1 MDSGG
6 DTGTPTFLPPGK
18 GLPAAASTRDLEGAE
33 AATLSAWSPGSW
45 LVGGDLGRGHGQWDC
60 GPRLLLLSSRYL
72 RNRSFWWL
80 EHGLPHV
87 SFHAFRAS
95 FQISFSVPCWLD
107 LEALCLGLTGAP
119 GPGHCTI
126 SLGHSGRATTA
137 DEQEH
142 AARIPQE
149 GKLRVGVSGD
159 QETQGHREQQS
170 RVRTLRLC
178 GNVRDSNY
186 PLSLLSTMW

>member
-1 MDSGG
+1 M
-6 DTGTPTFLPPGK
+6 
-18 GLPAAASTRDLEGAE
+18 GLWTQVAASFLQIFKKEVFLVVGAWPAPYE
-33 AATLSAWSPGSW
+33 LSCFQS
-45 LVGGDLGRGHGQWDC
+45 
-60 GPRLLLLSSRYL
+60 LLSD
-72 RNRSFWWL
+72 F
-80 EHGLPHV
+80 V
-87 SFHAFRAS
+87 SL
-95 FQISFSVPCWLD
+95 PCWLD

-119 GPGHCTI
+119 GPGHRTI
-126 SLGHSGRATTA
+126 SRGHRGHATTA

-142 AARIPQE
+142 AAWIPQE

-159 QETQGHREQQS
+159 QEAQGHREQQS